1 MLRLNEL
8 STRLE
13 IKNNTFVL
21 PHNLSCS
28 EIHIERSALTT
39 ALNENLGI
47 VYSTPTTNSKTLNCI
62 KTQCEEADKK
72 VFLVSFTEPQIH
84 NGLNPFLNLDASKIA
99 DFYFKAG
106 SKEHEQLKAAFES
119 HSDPTTPEV
128 VLKVIL
134 ENHALFAN
142 KVFVFEPLVKNLEA
156 IVSSNNPFCNTDK
169 ARNVDLSSIINEGH
183 VLILGGLN
191 DPILAEEFKAF
202 INDYYL
208 KPLFI
213 NDQINPNR
221 NHKTYII
228 TSSESAIDP
237 SFTEKVFVHGRQL
250 NIQGL
255 YTEHRTARSHYESI
269 HLIYANSPNKIKG
282 DTPNPDLSDDDINAA
297 EALKKYLEQL
307 DGKSISL
314 KA

>member
-1 MLRLNEL
+1 MLLLNEL
-8 STRLE
+8 SPGFG
-13 IKNNTFVL
+13 INKNTFIF
-21 PHNLSCS
+21 PHKLSGS
-28 EIHIERSALTT
+28 EIYFELSALTT
-39 ALNENLGI
+39 ALNENLGV
-47 VYSTPTTNSKTLNCI
+47 VYSTSNTNSEILDSI
-62 KTQCEEADKK
+62 KTQCEDEGKT
-72 VFLVSFTEPQIH
+72 VFLVSFTEPTAH
-84 NGLNPFLNLDASKIA
+84 NGFNPFLNLDPAQIA
-99 DFYFKAG
+99 QFYFKPE

-142 KVFVFEPLVKNLEA
+142 KVLVFEPLVKNLEA

-237 SFTEKVFVHGRQL
+237 SFTEKVFVYGRQL

-282 DTPNPDLSDDDINAA
+282 DTPNPDLSDDNINAA
-297 EALKKYLEQL
+297 EALNKYLEQL